1 METLGITKNYASLNY
16 IGSKHKLTSILFEW
30 MKPYLEK
37 YQVKTIGDLFCG
49 SGAMSR
55 FLFPKYNLVINDI
68 MYYASVITEAQ
79 LINCSSDCPSIQEK
93 IDHLNQV
100 EPFHGK
106 ITELYSPAGS
116 NERKFFTKENAMKLD
131 GMRTQLENW
140 KNQNQITEKEYKKL
154 LGLILH
160 FADKHANTTSVYGA
174 YLKNFKQ
181 SAQKPIH
188 ISNSFTFTD
197 NTHHPYFVYQKDI
210 LELDFELLPPMDAVY
225 LDPPYN
231 QRSYSKNYSPLE
243 TLAKYDDPEI
253 KGKTGL
259 RKDSDAY
266 SGLFCKKS
274 KAKDAFIRLAKKLEP
289 IRLIFMSY
297 NNEGLLNETEIKEIF
312 EKQGRKVLCIKN
324 EYKKYISKKNQKSN
338 KGVEE
343 YLFIIE

>member
-1 METLGITKNYASLNY
+1 METLNPSKNSASLNY
-16 IGSKHKLTSILFEW
+16 IGSKHKLSSILFDS

-37 YQVKTIGDLFCG
+37 YQAQTIGDLFCG

-79 LINCSSDCPSIQEK
+79 LIDCPSIEQK
-93 IDHLNQV
+93 INELNQV

-116 NERKFFTKENAMKLD
+116 KERKFFTIENAMKLD
-131 GMRTQLENW
+131 GMRTKLETW
-140 KNQNQITEKEYKKL
+140 KNQNQISEKEYKKL

-181 SAQKPIH
+181 SALKPIQITNPFI
-188 ISNSFTFTD
+188 ISSSHQYSVF
-197 NTHHPYFVYQKDI
+197 QKDI
-210 LELDFELLPPMDAVY
+210 LELDFESLPRMDAVY

-243 TLAKYDDPEI
+243 TLAKYDDHEI

-259 RKDSDAY
+259 RKDSDDY

-274 KAKDAFIRLAKKLEP
+274 KAKDAFIQLAKKLESIP
-289 IRLIFMSY
+289 LIFMSY
-297 NNEGLLNETEIKEIF
+297 NNEGLLNETEIKDIF

-324 EYKKYISKKNQKSN
+324 EYKKYNSKKNQKPD
-338 KGVEE
+338 KLVEE
-343 YLFIIE
+343 YLFVIE